1 MTGRFF
7 RSALVLLLAF
17 VLVPGVPTFAQDQTQ
32 GQTQAQTPSASQ
44 TPTQGSAPS
53 PAVDPQRDMRLH
65 VGHEFSYGKSA
76 FPNIIQPYTAMTV
89 DHPGL
94 TNSPRIDQLV
104 HDGKLMLSLDDA
116 ISLALENNL
125 DIAVQRYVVWAG
137 EIDIL
142 RTKGGGR
149 ALGLP
154 GIGAAGGLGNVPQL
168 LFDPTLS
175 ATYSWSRSHFPV
187 NNPIT
192 SGTGTNVGLA
202 TLTDYNQ
209 IANVQYSQGF
219 HTGTSMIASLDNTR
233 SSSTSTF
240 QFFNPAVQSTLNF
253 QIQQQLLN
261 GFGIIPNTRFI
272 LEAKNDR
279 KIADAVFSLQVIT
292 TIQQVTTD
300 YWELVFARENVGVQQ
315 AALSTSTKL
324 YGDNK
329 KQVEIGTLAPLEI
342 IRAESEVATDRQNL
356 IIAQTNQMQ
365 QQTVLLNAI
374 TKNPMANG
382 LQDVE
387 VVPSDAVTKLPS
399 VDVIPLADA
408 VNVAWKQRP
417 EVRQAELNLKNDD
430 IEVKTTKNGL
440 LPQLT
445 IFGQYQGTG
454 LAGVNQVTPGPPPVF
469 VSTGLPDSLSTAFG
483 TDFPTYAAGITLNL
497 PIRNRIAQADAA
509 RAQIDQRQDETRL
522 QSVKNSIIVD
532 VRNAQIAL
540 QQDQAQV
547 EAAGKAREL
556 AQETLDAEQKK
567 YQLGASTTFLVI
579 QAQRDLTTAKGNE
592 IRALA
597 NLQEARV
604 AYDKALGHLL
614 DVNRI
619 TIADAQRGRAIQP
632 PLIPGTPS
640 LELIGTPAGK

>member
-7 RSALVLLLAF
+7 RSALVLFLAF
-17 VLVPGVPTFAQDQTQ
+17 SLVPGVPAFAQEQSQ
-32 GQTQAQTPSASQ
+32 GQTPSPSQSPTAS
-44 TPTQGSAPS
+44 SAPS
-53 PAVDPQRDMRLH
+53 AAIDPNRDLRLH
-65 VGHEFSYGKSA
+65 VGREFSYGKSP
-76 FPNIIQPYTAMTV
+76 FPNFIAPYTPMHI

-94 TNSPRIDQLV
+94 TNSPRVDQLV
-104 HDGKLMLSLDDA
+104 HEGKLLLSLDDA

-125 DIAVQRYVVWAG
+125 DIAVQRYVAWAG
-137 EIDIL
+137 ELDLL
-142 RTKGGGR
+142 RTKAGGR

-154 GIGAAGGLGNVPQL
+154 GLGSGGGLGNVPQL
-168 LFDPTLS
+168 LFDPTIS
-175 ATYSWSRSHFPV
+175 ATYNWSRSHFPV

-192 SGTGTNVGLA
+192 SGTGTNIGLA
-202 TLTDYNQ
+202 SLTANNE

-219 HTGTSMIASLDNTR
+219 HTGTSLIASLDTTR

-240 QFFNPAVQSTLNF
+240 QFFNPSVQSTLNF

-272 LEAKNDR
+272 LEAKNER
-279 KIADAVFSLQVIT
+279 KIADALFSLQVIT
-292 TIQQVTTD
+292 TVQQVTTD
-300 YWELVFARENVGVQQ
+300 YWELVFAREAVGVQQ
-315 AALSTSTKL
+315 AALSTSQKL

-382 LQDVE
+382 LQEVE
-387 VVPSDAVTKLPS
+387 VIPTDAVTKLPS
-399 VDVIPLADA
+399 IEVLPLPEA

-430 IEVKTTKNGL
+430 IEVKTTRNGL

-454 LAGVNQVTPGPPPVF
+454 LAGRNQVTPGPPPVF
-469 VSTGLPDSLSTAFG
+469 VTSGVPDALSTAFG

-497 PIRNRIAQADAA
+497 PVRNRIAQSDAA
-509 RAQIDQRQDETRL
+509 RAQLTQRQDETRL
-522 QSVKNSIIVD
+522 QSVKNGILVD

-547 EAAGKAREL
+547 EAAVKAREL
-556 AQETLDAEQKK
+556 AQQTLDAEQKK

-579 QAQRDLTTAKGNE
+579 QAQRDLTSAKGNE
-592 IRALA
+592 IRAHA

-604 AYDKALGHLL
+604 AYDKSLGRLL
-614 DVNRI
+614 EVNRI
-619 TIADAQRGRAIQP
+619 TIADAQRGKSIQP